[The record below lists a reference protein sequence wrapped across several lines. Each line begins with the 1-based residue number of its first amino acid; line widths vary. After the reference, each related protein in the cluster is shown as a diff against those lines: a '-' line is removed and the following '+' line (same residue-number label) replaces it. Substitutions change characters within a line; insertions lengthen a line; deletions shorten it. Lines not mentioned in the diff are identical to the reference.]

1 MRIGLMIEGQAGL
14 TWERWSHI
22 LRTAE
27 RLHFPS
33 IFRSDHYVIGTPKSS
48 LDAYLTFVVAARE
61 TNSIRFG
68 PLVTPITFRSPQDV
82 GRMAAQIN
90 QLSNGRFLL
99 GLGAGWHEPEH
110 VSFGIP
116 FPPLSER
123 FDRLE
128 EAINVIK
135 TLWAPGPASY
145 KGKHYQVEEVD
156 CLPKPVYGADT
167 PILIGGSGEKRT
179 IPLVAKYAD
188 EWNAVN
194 VPLSLY
200 QHKVDVLEAAC
211 ASQDRDPMT
220 VHRSRMSMALV
231 ADDQLSLDR
240 MTRWHM
246 SMNGATGSPAEYR
259 KDKSEKNNF
268 LVGQTSELV
277 DTLGQFADMGVEEVQ
292 FEHFNFGSDEWPEYL
307 ASEIAPVVA
316 AF

>member
-14 TWERWSHI
+14 TWERWIHI
-22 LRTAE
+22 LHTAE
-27 RLHFPS
+27 RLQFPS

-48 LDAYLTFVVAARE
+48 LDAYLTFAIAARE
-61 TNSIRFG
+61 TSSVRFG

-110 VSFGIP
+110 IQFGIP
-116 FPPLSER
+116 FPSLHER

-135 TLWAPGPASY
+135 TLWGPGPASY

-200 QHKVDVLEAAC
+200 QHKVDVLEGAC
-211 ASQDRDPMT
+211 AAQDRDPGT

-231 ADDQLSLDR
+231 AGDQLSLDR

-246 SMNGATGSPAEYR
+246 SMSGATGSPAEYR
-259 KDKSEKNNF
+259 KDKSENNNF
-268 LVGQTSELV
+268 LVGLTSELV
-277 DTLGQFADMGVEEVQ
+277 DTLGQFADMGVEEAQ

-307 ASEIAPVVA
+307 ASEIAPIVA